1 MRLLLTAALVVITAV
16 PAAAQSAPAR
26 YEAAIAREKQ
36 LRASQPT
43 ARALRT
49 LAAQYQAIVER
60 YPRSGYSD
68 NALWQAAG
76 LNWLAF
82 ERYGQDADRR
92 AAVRLLQQLRRDY
105 PSGSLAKQVPGRL
118 SEMTAAV
125 NARRAP
131 ARPNTPPVRNAV
143 LDKAPEP
150 AAPPVAAPAPSVA
163 PPAPTSST
171 PAPAVPVIRLTEIAR
186 SALPAG
192 ERLTIAMDSEPQYH
206 EERIV
211 NPERLFFDFR
221 NTAAAESARPTLERL
236 IGGVV
241 RDVRLGKQ
249 PDNTTRL
256 VIELE
261 PDTRHSVFALYNP
274 FRLVV
279 DLERTAPPAP
289 AATTSVA
296 VSAPPVAGPSPPAAA
311 PAPPVAA
318 PVVAKPATRPLT
330 ETVPPAADPVRD
342 AGAPVVPATN
352 SNGTFSLARQ
362 LGLGVAR
369 IVIDPGHGG
378 HDPGAIA
385 NRAQESAVVLDIALR
400 LEKLLLKQKGIDVVL
415 TRRTDVFVP
424 LEERTAIANR
434 EDADLFLSIH
444 ANVGRNPTASG
455 IETYILNFATNPEAE
470 AVAAR
475 ENAGTGM
482 AMHSLP
488 DIVRKIALNNKLDES
503 RDLASAVQTS
513 LYRGIRQH
521 NTQVRNR
528 GVKQAPFVV
537 LIGAQMPSVLAEVS
551 FVTNKKEASLLR
563 TAAYRQRIAQSLF
576 DAIVKY
582 RTSLKKVGTI
592 AAGVET
598 R

>member
-1 MRLLLTAALVVITAV
+1 MRAVATAIIVLITATS
-16 PAAAQSAPAR
+16 AFAQSAPAR

-36 LRASQPT
+36 LRASQPA
-43 ARALRT
+43 ARSLRA

-131 ARPNTPPVRNAV
+131 ARPNMPPVRNAV

-150 AAPPVAAPAPSVA
+150 AAPPAAAPAPPA
-163 PPAPTSST
+163 ALPAPSST
-171 PAPAVPVIRLTEIAR
+171 APAPAVPVIRLTEIAR

-221 NTAAAESARPTLERL
+221 NTAAAESARPALERL

-289 AATTSVA
+289 SATTSVA
-296 VSAPPVAGPSPPAAA
+296 ASAPPVAGPSPPAAA
-311 PAPPVAA
+311 PAPPV
-318 PVVAKPATRPLT
+318 VAKPATRPLS
-330 ETVPPAADPVRD
+330 ETVPPAANPVGD
-342 AGAPVVPATN
+342 AGAPIVPATN

-444 ANVGRNPTASG
+444 ANVGRNATASG